1 MIREKNNNN
10 NHNNN
15 KNNNTKYLKNK
26 KIQQKW
32 KQKLCIMK

>member
-32 KQKLCIMK
+32 K